1 MFVIH
6 VFAGILKDNV
16 VFKFVIH
23 VYAGNGTITWYFQ
36 VSNSCLCWF
45 SKNDVLLK
53 FVNMFTLVLER

>member
-16 VFKFVIH
+16 VLKIVIH
-23 VYAGNGTITWYFQ
+23 VYAGNGTITWYLK

-45 SKNDVLLK
+45 SKNNVLFK
-53 FVNMFTLVLER
+53 FVNLFTLVLEK